1 MRKPIALTEKDMAR
15 ANVARPALT
24 MAGLAG
30 RDVQVNFTK
39 QDGTDR
45 TLTGRITEFKGEGDK
60 EVVLIETTEG
70 IRSANLWRVNRVSV
84 L

>member
-1 MRKPIALTEKDMAR
+1 MRKPIALTAKDVAR
-15 ANVARPALT
+15 AEAARPPLT
-24 MAGLAG
+24 VAAMAH
-30 RDVQVNFTK
+30 REVQVNFTK

-45 TLTGRITEFKGEGDK
+45 TLTGQVSEFKGEADK

-70 IRSANLWRVNRVSV
+70 IRSANLWRVNRVSI